1 MCNIPSLNLSL
12 LSLSHIISWH
22 NHLVNVHLYV
32 HQSRTEHGLI
42 LYIVRNPEVKARPEA
57 LPEVRHTVDAI
68 AIVQK
73 PDPDP
78 RLVVEPDLAVAVEV
92 VAVTIAE
99 AKAAHLLPILALR
112 EVLRS
117 W

>member
-1 MCNIPSLNLSL
+1 M
-12 LSLSHIISWH
+12 
-22 NHLVNVHLYV
+22 NVHLYV